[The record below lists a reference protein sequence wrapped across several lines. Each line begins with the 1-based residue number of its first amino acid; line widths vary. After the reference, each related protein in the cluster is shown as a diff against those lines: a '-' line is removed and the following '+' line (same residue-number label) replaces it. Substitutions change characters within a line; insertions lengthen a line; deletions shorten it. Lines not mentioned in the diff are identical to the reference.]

1 MDQNTKNPAGWPLDE
16 LQKGD
21 FIYNVP
27 ADKVTL
33 TEFAKEVREDILQEE
48 EKCRAKKESKDV

>member
-21 FIYNVP
+21 FTYDVP

-33 TEFAKEVREDILQEE
+33 TEFAKEVRKDILQEE
-48 EKCRAKKESKDV
+48 EKCQVKKELKDV